1 MQRTRINLL
10 FNLAISKITVFLANP
25 WRNLSLLFIALLFG
39 FFIASA
45 VASIVG
51 QRADWDITVAFFC
64 VIFVE
69 IASIIIYRRRQK
81 DEKIIGLDILNSFKM
96 GFTYGLFLEAMKLN
110 S

>member
-1 MQRTRINLL
+1 MQRTRINIL
-10 FNLAISKITVFLANP
+10 FELAISKITDFFANP

-45 VASIVG
+45 VASTVG
-51 QRADWDITVAFFC
+51 QRANWDTNMALFC
-64 VIFVE
+64 LIFTEFTTAIVY
-69 IASIIIYRRRQK
+69 SRRDSQSK
-81 DEKIIGLDILNSFKM
+81 LKGLDILNSFKI